1 MDHADRLQL
10 LTQNPSW
17 PKPHCKTPK
26 SAPTIDKNP
35 HANSVRKRL
44 SITALTFFLTAQTAM
59 AAPIDPR
66 AIPLDRPT
74 YDKDLCRSPLALDI
88 VEPNLSKGQND
99 RTIRQESLSLPSLWW
114 TRDQYAARFPLGKK
128 LISSWLICPITN
140 NAPQHVQ
147 MVLNTQ
153 IWSLLEYFDR
163 YEFLHQFGTVTSNNG
178 YDLWIYSDET
188 PVLAA
193 YVCDYQ
199 AFSTKLPCQLELNA
213 SFSGK
218 RGDEVFPTAN

>member
-1 MDHADRLQL
+1 MGE
-10 LTQNPSW
+10 NPRV
-17 PKPHCKTPK
+17 KP
-26 SAPTIDKNP
+26 
-35 HANSVRKRL
+35 VRKPL
-44 SITALTFFLTAQTAM
+44 IIALTLLPTAPMVQAAM
-59 AAPIDPR
+59 AAPVDPR

-74 YDKDLCRSPLALDI
+74 YDKDLCRPPLALDI

-99 RTIRQESLSLPSLWW
+99 RTILQERLSLPSLWW
-114 TRDQYAARFPLGKK
+114 TRDQYAARLSLGKK
-128 LISSWLICPITN
+128 LIGSWLICPKTN

-147 MVLNTQ
+147 MLLNAQ

-163 YEFLHQFGTVTSNNG
+163 YEFLHQFGTVTSTKG

-199 AFSTKLPCQLELNA
+199 AVSTKLPCKLELNA

-218 RGDEVFPTAN
+218 RGDEVFPTGN

>member
-1 MDHADRLQL
+1 
-10 LTQNPSW
+10 
-17 PKPHCKTPK
+17 
-26 SAPTIDKNP
+26 
-35 HANSVRKRL
+35 VRKRL
-44 SITALTFFLTAQTAM
+44 IISLTLLLTAQSTQ
-59 AAPIDPR
+59 AAPIDSR

-74 YDKDLCRSPLALDI
+74 YDKDLCRPPLAIDI
-88 VEPNLSKGQND
+88 VEPDLSKGQND
-99 RTIRQESLSLPSLWW
+99 RTILQARLSLPSLWW
-114 TRDQYAARFPLGKK
+114 TRDQYSARLPLGKK
-128 LISSWLICPITN
+128 LIGSWLICPKTN

-147 MVLNTQ
+147 MVLNAQ

-163 YEFLHQFGTVTSNNG
+163 YEFLHQFGTVTSTKG

-193 YVCDYQ
+193 YICDYQ
-199 AFSTKLPCQLELNA
+199 AVSTKLPCKLELNA